1 MLLQKCNNALCGLP
15 KITPEDY
22 ILKAKL
28 KSLFTA
34 KRKFG
39 NIIVFFKGYNN
50 TLII

>member
-28 KSLFTA
+28 KSLFTV
-34 KRKFG
+34 KRKFS
-39 NIIVFFKGYNN
+39 NIMVFFKGYNN
-50 TLII
+50 ILIL